1 MERLFA
7 IASAAILLA
16 ATFAHS
22 QDLSSLPPYQPEQQ
36 VSGTIHSWGHG
47 YLKTMMSYWE
57 EGFQKFQPNV
67 HFQDDLLSSAA
78 AMAGLY
84 SGRADLGVLAREIS
98 EPEIAAYEKVT
109 KQKIYPIQVATG
121 SYGNPD
127 KIMALGIF
135 VNKDNPIN
143 KLTFSQLDAIFGAER
158 RRGEKENIRTWGQLG
173 LAGEWKQEAI
183 HPYSGP
189 VYEVPGSV
197 FSHIVM
203 KGSVLWNCDLHQL
216 EDLPV
221 PGGKDID
228 GYQRVVDAVGSDRNG
243 IAFSGAGYRNP
254 KAKLVAL
261 ASEDGGTYIEASRE
275 NVANRSYPL
284 ARPVR
289 FYINDGP
296 AIPPDPK
303 VIEFLRYVLSR
314 EGQQQVVREGDF
326 MPLPA
331 DVVREELKKLP

>member
-1 MERLFA
+1 MKRLFT
-7 IASAAILLA
+7 IASAITLLA
-16 ATFAHS
+16 GTNAHS
-22 QDLSSLPPYQPEQQ
+22 QDLSSLPPYKPGQQ
-36 VSGTIHSWGHG
+36 VSGTIRSWGHG
-47 YLKTMMSYWE
+47 YLKTMMNYWQE
-57 EGFQKFQPNV
+57 DFQKFQPNV
-67 HFQDDLLSSAA
+67 HFQDDLVSSAA

-98 EPEIAAYEKVT
+98 EPEIAAYQKVT
-109 KQKIYPIQVATG
+109 KQKIFPIQVATG
-121 SYGNPD
+121 SFGNPD
-127 KIMALGIF
+127 KIMALGVF
-135 VNKDNPIN
+135 VNKDNPIS
-143 KLTFSQLDAIFGAER
+143 KLTFSQLDALFGAER
-158 RRGEKENIRTWGQLG
+158 RRGEKQTIRNWGQLG
-173 LAGEWKQEAI
+173 LGGEWKQEPI

-221 PGGKDID
+221 PRGKDID
-228 GYQRVVDAVGSDRNG
+228 GYQRVVDAVGSDRYG

-254 KAKLVAL
+254 KVKLVAL
-261 ASEDGGTYIEASRE
+261 ATADEGPYIEATRE
-275 NVANRSYPL
+275 NVTNRSYPL
-284 ARPVR
+284 ARPVT

-326 MPLPA
+326 MPLTA
-331 DVVREELKKLP
+331 NIVREELKKLP